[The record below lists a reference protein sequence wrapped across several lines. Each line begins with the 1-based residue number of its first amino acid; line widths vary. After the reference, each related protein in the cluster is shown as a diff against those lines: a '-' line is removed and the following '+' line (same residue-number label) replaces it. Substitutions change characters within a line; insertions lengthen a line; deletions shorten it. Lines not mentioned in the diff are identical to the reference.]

1 LRASKRS
8 AAIVKPQR
16 YTHFDRPMQQKND
29 DPAKQAFRGRAQSVS
44 PERPGRIMRDAMTKP
59 PAAPLPLTRRRL
71 LAGLGGACLV
81 APRAG
86 FAQSTAGPLRQT
98 LVAAPA
104 KARLRPSPPVDTE
117 IWAFDGA
124 TPGPSLRIKPGETL
138 NLKLENRTTAPLDL
152 HWYGLRGEAE
162 RDGAASLAR
171 PPIAPGETG
180 EFRITPPDP
189 GTLLYRPL
197 TPGGSSE
204 PAGRGLSGLLIVS
217 EPQPPAVDLDLA
229 VLVTDW
235 LIGDDQAIQPFV
247 LQGNAGASAG
257 RLGSWLTVNG
267 RSPPLPVQARPGA
280 RIRLRLANAC
290 NARIMRL
297 RFDGGKATVIAVDSQ
312 PTESFAPVRSQL
324 PFAPGTRYDVVL
336 DLPEETGAAVNV
348 TALIGPGLP
357 LVRIVTAGEKTAPA
371 AEAPALALN
380 PALPAAVRMQDAL
393 RPELVIEGGAK
404 LTEDRT
410 LDFTGLDLA
419 RPWRVNGGLGSFDG
433 KPLFSVRRG
442 TPIVMAIDN
451 RTAFVQPLHVH
462 GHSFRLLHP
471 LDDGWESYF
480 LDTVQIPERRKLHIA
495 FIADNPGR
503 WLISSTVLERFDLGL
518 WAWFEVT

>member
-1 LRASKRS
+1 
-8 AAIVKPQR
+8 
-16 YTHFDRPMQQKND
+16 
-29 DPAKQAFRGRAQSVS
+29 
-44 PERPGRIMRDAMTKP
+44 MTKP
-59 PAAPLPLTRRRL
+59 PAAVLPPLTRRQW
-71 LAGLGGACLV
+71 LAGLAGTSLL
-81 APRAG
+81 APQAG
-86 FAQSTAGPLRQT
+86 FAQAQAPTAKPIPEPQRQT
-98 LVAAPA
+98 LVAGPT
-104 KARLRPSPPVDTE
+104 KVRLRPSPPVETE

-124 TPGPSLRIKPGETL
+124 TPAPPLRIRQGETL
-138 NLKLENRTTAPLDL
+138 ALKLENKTTTPLDL

-162 RDGAASLAR
+162 RDGAASFTR

-180 EFRITPPDP
+180 EFRITPQDS

-197 TPGGSSE
+197 RAGISSE

-217 EPQPPAVDLDLA
+217 EKEPPAVDLDLP

-247 LQGNAGASAG
+247 PQGNAAASAG
-257 RLGSWLTVNG
+257 RLGSWVTVNG
-267 RSPPLPVQARPGA
+267 RSPPLPITARPGA

-312 PTESFAPVRSQL
+312 PTESFEPVRSQL
-324 PFAPGTRYDVVL
+324 PFAPGTRYDVIL
-336 DLPEETGAAVNV
+336 DLPIEVGAAVNIS
-348 TALIGPGLP
+348 ALIGGGLP
-357 LVRIVTAGEKTAPA
+357 LVRIVTAGQPQVPPA
-371 AEAPALALN
+371 AAPALKLN
-380 PALPAAVRMQDAL
+380 PALPLGVRMQDAL

-404 LTEDRT
+404 LTEDQK

-419 RPWRVNGGLGSFDG
+419 SPWRVNGGMGSFEG
-433 KPLFSVRRG
+433 KPLFSVKRG

-451 RTAFVQPLHVH
+451 RTAFVQPFHVH

-471 LDDGWESYF
+471 LDDGWENYF
-480 LDTVQIPERRKLHIA
+480 LDTVQIPERKKLHIA

-518 WAWFEVT
+518 WSWFEVT